1 MPWPNWRDNYRYDAH
16 EARAQSWAPSSST
29 GIAAVYRRGHFNRRR
44 LHCGDSRLR
53 LKIVCT
59 ASVVAWQLPLVGL
72 RPLSLDLQP
81 HLSLSTAGLSESFR
95 GSEGMGRRGG
105 KSWERGSKRGG
116 FFTPLAPVTGTHC
129 LGTSLCTD
137 NIN

>member
-81 HLSLSTAGLSESFR
+81 RLSLSTAGR
-95 GSEGMGRRGG
+95 EGGENFPWR
-105 KSWERGSKRGG
+105 KLEA
-116 FFTPLAPVTGTHC
+116 LAVQCVPEAA
-129 LGTSLCTD
+129 
-137 NIN
+137 